1 MSYRNEPHTE
11 PLLEGRKVG
20 RVYGEGDLAV
30 RVLYPVSF
38 AVGAGEVVVISGPSG
53 SGKTTLLSI
62 LGLVLSPTEGEVW
75 VGGRCATGLARDELS
90 RIRLSALGFVFQQF
104 NLLGGLS
111 ALENVAL
118 PLSLAGTAAVAARER
133 ARNAL
138 ERVSL
143 AEHAHKKPRQLS
155 GGQQQRIAIARAIV
169 GEPLVVLCDEP
180 TASLDAASGNQVLDL
195 LRGIVSDQQRGA
207 VIVTHDERV
216 TRIADRVVRVNEG
229 RLES

>member
-1 MSYRNEPHTE
+1 MRGQAEPHVG
-11 PLLEGRKVG
+11 PLLEGRNVG

-30 RVLYPVSF
+30 RVLHPVSF
-38 AVGAGEVVVISGPSG
+38 AVEAGEVVVISGPSG

-75 VGGRCATGLARDELS
+75 VGGRRATGLTRDELS

-104 NLLGGLS
+104 NLLSGLS

-118 PLSLAGTAAVAARER
+118 PLSLAGTPNAPTRER
-133 ARNAL
+133 AQKAL
-138 ERVSL
+138 ERVGL

-155 GGQQQRIAIARAIV
+155 GGQQQRIAIARAV
-169 GEPLVVLCDEP
+169 VSNPLVVLCDEP
-180 TASLDAASGNQVLDL
+180 TASLDAASGDQVLDL
-195 LRGIVSDQQRGA
+195 LRQLVSDQQRAA

-216 TRIADRVVRVNEG
+216 LRIADRVVRVTDG
-229 RLES
+229 RFDN